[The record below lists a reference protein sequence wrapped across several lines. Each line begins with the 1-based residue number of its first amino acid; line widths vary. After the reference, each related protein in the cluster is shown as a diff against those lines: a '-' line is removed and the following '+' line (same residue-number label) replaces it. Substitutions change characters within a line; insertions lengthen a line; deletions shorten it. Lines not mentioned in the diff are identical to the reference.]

1 MKKHG
6 KTFSSYNPEIML
18 AKGYAAQKM
27 SANLYVTK
35 SAVSGEFDHIYYR
48 NSQLKT
54 LFLSSVIQEIRISG
68 HSPTWTTAPK
78 TIAPY
83 ATPSRNINP
92 QNFAPGQLNNP
103 PWTTALGQ
111 LPYEILAGTVAPW
124 TFDPQTMTSK

>member
-92 QNFAPGQLNNP
+92 QTFAPGQLINP

-111 LPYEILAGTVAPW
+111 LLLKFSLGQLLPGLLTPR
-124 TFDPQTMTSK
+124 Q

>member
-83 ATPSRNINP
+83 ATPSRNINS
-92 QNFAPGQLNNP
+92 QTFAPGQLNNP
-103 PWTTALGQ
+103 PWTTAPGK
-111 LPYEILAGTVAPW
+111 LPYEILAGAIAPW
-124 TFDPQTMTSK
+124 TFGP

>member
-35 SAVSGEFDHIYYR
+35 SAVSGEF

-83 ATPSRNINP
+83 ATPSRNINY
-92 QNFAPGQLNNP
+92 QTFAPGQLNNP
-103 PWTTALGQ
+103 PWTTAPGK
-111 LPYEILAGTVAPW
+111 LPYEILAGAIAPW
-124 TFDPQTMTSK
+124 TFGP